1 MIASLAALALLN
13 APLRQ
18 FLKVTAST
26 LSMLTHVLAAV
37 LAQVYVLLAL
47 PLRNNFKSRTAMSFQ
62 LMAVFF
68 TVCENVN
75 TQKNSAS

>member
-1 MIASLAALALLN
+1 MIVFLVELALANVQLAALQ
-13 APLRQ
+13 R
-18 FLKVTAST
+18 VTAST
-26 LSMLTHVLAAV
+26 LSTLTHVLAAV